1 MRRAD
6 QLWLV
11 PVHRLFTLSDTLSVL
26 TKRHTMRY
34 NTQRR
39 TQYTT
44 HYEGGR
50 GCGNCT
56 AWFLRR
62 FVSEDF

>member
-11 PVHRLFTLSDTLSVL
+11 PVHRLFTLSDTLSIL
-26 TKRHTMRY
+26 TKGHSMRY

-39 TQYTT
+39 THYTT

-50 GCGNCT
+50 
-56 AWFLRR
+56 
-62 FVSEDF
+62 